1 MNPARHEPLLAAR
14 GLVARFGGLQAVRGI
29 DLVLEPGELR
39 CIIGPNGAGKSTL
52 FNMVAGTLRPTEG
65 SIRYRGREVVG
76 LPLHKFARLGIARK
90 FQVPSL
96 FPDMPVLENLLVAEH
111 PGVAFGDSRA
121 RAHSMLEWLGLAH
134 QADMRAGA
142 LAHGQKQWLEIGMAL
157 MAEPKLL
164 LLDEPTAGMTAD
176 ETRRTAELLRGLAG
190 RRTTVVIEH
199 DMRFVRALGC
209 RTTVMHQGRI
219 IADGPFEQ
227 IEADALVRD
236 VYLGRR

>member
-1 MNPARHEPLLAAR
+1 MIAAGQEPLLEAR
-14 GLVARFGGLQAVRGI
+14 GLAVRFGGLHAVRGV
-29 DLVLEPGELR
+29 DLILEPGELR

-65 SIRYRGREVVG
+65 SIRYGGQDIVG
-76 LPLHKFARLGIARK
+76 LPIHRFARLGIARK

-96 FPDMPVLENLLVAEH
+96 FAEMTALENLQVAEH
-111 PGVAFGDSRA
+111 PGIPAGEREVRA
-121 RAHSMLEWLGLAH
+121 ERMLARLGLEH
-134 QADMRAGA
+134 QGAMRAGA

-164 LLDEPTAGMTAD
+164 LLDEPTAGMTVD
-176 ETRRTAELLRGLAG
+176 ETRRTAELLRGFVG
-190 RRTTVVIEH
+190 RLTTVVIEH
-199 DMRFVRALGC
+199 DMRFVRALAC

-219 IADGPFEQ
+219 IADGPFEE